1 MMSLERRLQL
11 GLGASLLVLLA
22 LLLWGGTLAV
32 RAFAEDLVIDR
43 LEHHSQAILGVH
55 FHTMG
60 RQRGPGMGPRRLPP
74 VYNQPESGHY
84 FLLQEPGR
92 PPIRSASLGDFVL
105 TVPLLAPGG
114 RELDHVVG
122 PQEQE
127 LLTLTQGLRLGER
140 NLSLTIAEDVSDQEQ
155 SIRYY
160 QWLFALSAVL
170 VSALLLLV
178 QTLVVRR
185 SLASLDQVREDVRGY
200 AQGQREG
207 LSTKVPAEI
216 LPLVEEVNRLL
227 QLLGTRL
234 QHSRHSLGNL
244 AHALKTPLNLLVQ
257 QLDQARADLAAP
269 RFAAMER
276 QLERLRQLI
285 ERELHRARLAA
296 AGGPVVQRFHPGEEI
311 PELIRVL
318 QQMHLDNALEI
329 EIGQL
334 ASAPLEL
341 DREDMLELLGNL
353 LDNACTW
360 ARQRVQLEFAPREDQ
375 SVHIRLEDD
384 GRGVSEAELLQLA
397 QRGVRIDEQSEGH
410 GLGLAIALDIAQRYG
425 GRLEFS
431 RSGALGGLR
440 VDAWLYPFRTQSDS
454 DAVEQA

>member
-22 LLLWGGTLAV
+22 LLLWGGTRAV
-32 RAFAEDLVIDR
+32 RAFAEGLVIDR
-43 LEHHSQAILGVH
+43 LEHYSQVILGLH
-55 FHTMG
+55 FHAMSH
-60 RQRGPGMGPRRLPP
+60 QRGPGMGPRRLPP

-84 FLLQEPGR
+84 FLLQEEGR
-92 PPIRSASLGDFVL
+92 PPLRSASLGDFVL
-105 TVPLLAPGG
+105 AVPMSTPGK
-114 RELDHVVG
+114 RELSHVSG

-140 NLSLTIAEDVSDQEQ
+140 NLSLTVAEDVSDQEQ
-155 SIRYY
+155 SIHDY

-185 SLASLDQVREDVRGY
+185 SLASLDRVREDVRGY
-200 AQGQREG
+200 AKGQRQP
-207 LSTKVPAEI
+207 LSTSVPAEI
-216 LPLVEEVNRLL
+216 RPLVEEVNRLL
-227 QLLGTRL
+227 QLLGNRL

-257 QLDQARADLAAP
+257 QLDQARAELPPSQAE
-269 RFAAMER
+269 AMAR

-296 AGGPVVQRFHPGEEI
+296 AGEPVVQRFHPGEEI
-311 PELIRVL
+311 PDLIRVL
-318 QQMHLDNALEI
+318 RQLHLDKALEI
-329 EIGQL
+329 EIGKL
-334 ASAPLEL
+334 PSEPLEL

-353 LDNACTW
+353 LDNACRW
-360 ARQRVQLEFAPREDQ
+360 ARQRVRLELAPREDQ

-384 GRGVSEAELLQLA
+384 GQGVSDTEILQLA
-397 QRGVRIDEQSEGH
+397 QRGVRIDEQSGGH

-431 RSGALGGLR
+431 RSHSLGGLR
-440 VDAWLYPFRTQSDS
+440 VEVWLHPEPT
-454 DAVEQA
+454 EGPG